1 MKFSRVLL
9 VLASVTAST
18 LASEGAKDHTGGS
31 SENLPLNHHLRRT
44 EQKKA
49 NEKSERQLTRGRE
62 MLERSNNGKSESTFQ
77 GERIIS
83 SLESINDVLESNLR
97 PGPPG
102 PPGPPGK
109 DGLDGAQG
117 PSGVPGEPGIP
128 GPKGEQGI
136 PGTTGPIGPRGEQ
149 GIRGETGPKGPQGE
163 QGIQGERGIQGLQG
177 EQGIQGET
185 GSHGPKGEQG
195 IQGEAGPQGPPGAGG
210 VSPFK
215 EGQNGNIYYSE
226 GHLGMGTDDPVGMI
240 DLTSFGDAK
249 ITASYEQRPT
259 NICSSNGIHCWQSFT
274 ATTTGI
280 LTKISVPICN
290 TAYAPRGNI
299 NLYEGDACVRER
311 NCVDG
316 SPTGFLGSS
325 GKGPAN
331 DCDLSKLSDFT
342 FDPPIPV
349 VAGQVYSFQVKDVTA
364 YAKLSQPLYSGGFSY
379 HSLNQ
384 NTDGD
389 IPFKA
394 FVKPSNEIVLNSDYQ
409 YYGNPSVDGTFR
421 IGLASGKLVIQKR
434 AGGTWSDIQA
444 FDA

>member
-1 MKFSRVLL
+1 
-9 VLASVTAST
+9 
-18 LASEGAKDHTGGS
+18 
-31 SENLPLNHHLRRT
+31 
-44 EQKKA
+44 
-49 NEKSERQLTRGRE
+49 
-62 MLERSNNGKSESTFQ
+62 
-77 GERIIS
+77 
-83 SLESINDVLESNLR
+83 
-97 PGPPG
+97 
-102 PPGPPGK
+102 
-109 DGLDGAQG
+109 
-117 PSGVPGEPGIP
+117 
-128 GPKGEQGI
+128 
-136 PGTTGPIGPRGEQ
+136 
-149 GIRGETGPKGPQGE
+149 
-163 QGIQGERGIQGLQG
+163 
-177 EQGIQGET
+177 
-185 GSHGPKGEQG
+185 
-195 IQGEAGPQGPPGAGG
+195 
-210 VSPFK
+210 
-215 EGQNGNIYYSE
+215 
-226 GHLGMGTDDPVGMI
+226 MGTDDPVGMV

-299 NLYEGDACVRER
+299 NLYEGDACVREK